1 MLKLP
6 LKCALAITCL
16 AAAAVAQSRT
26 LWVLKEPDSIVAYDP
41 VTFASKQTVKVPAD
55 VLKAARILQ
64 VNHQGQMLFAP
75 NTDDPSPDVGKNG
88 ERFWFYDGKSSAMLG
103 REIIR
108 ITGRSG
114 SNQKV
119 TENSPWPFLSIFGTH
134 LFWFS
139 NQFNKLV
146 RDNVELSVSTTFHAW
161 QSDLEGR
168 HKEDIASFD
177 FPECRCT
184 TGSCSETCPEVRFW
198 VPDDGVGD
206 YFVITRLIPGQT
218 ETKYLSSTLY
228 QLSAG
233 AWSPTELK
241 QPLQRVLDM
250 AEHGSVI
257 LSAILDI
264 GCCGWENQSND
275 QTVLLNYG
283 KTSVVFDER
292 GQYKNPD
299 YDVSFFTENA
309 KLSPQLAAVAMTI
322 EASAKANSPIQLSE
336 QGDANPAESERIHKA
351 LLDLPAVQIVTAVE
365 PVKRLAFLP
374 HAVLVGW
381 LSEEEILIV
390 ENHFLVAYDIAS
402 GARRK
407 SNIKVDDASAA
418 FVR

>member
-1 MLKLP
+1 MVNLLLKWTLVISC
-6 LKCALAITCL
+6 LTAGAL
-16 AAAAVAQSRT
+16 AQSRT

-41 VTFASKQTVKVPAD
+41 VTFTPKQTVKVPED

-64 VNHQGQMLFAP
+64 INHEGQMLFAP

-88 ERFWFYDGKSSAMLG
+88 EKFWFYDSQSPAMLG
-103 REIIR
+103 RQIIR
-108 ITGRSG
+108 IAVRSG

-119 TENSPWPFLSIFGTH
+119 TENSPWPFLSIYGTH

-161 QSDLEGR
+161 SSDLTGR
-168 HKEDIASFD
+168 QKEDITSFD
-177 FPECRCT
+177 FPECRCP
-184 TGSCSETCPEVRFW
+184 TGACTETCPEVRFW

-206 YFVITRLIPGQT
+206 YFVLTRLITGQT

-228 QLSAG
+228 QQSSG
-233 AWSPTELK
+233 VWTPTDLK

-257 LSAILDI
+257 LSAVLDT

-275 QTVLLNYG
+275 QTVLLSYG

-292 GQYKNPD
+292 EQFKNPD
-299 YDVSFFTENA
+299 YDVSFFTGNA
-309 KLSPQLAAVAMTI
+309 KLSPQVGSVAMTI
-322 EASAKANSPIQLSE
+322 EASAKSSAPIQLAE
-336 QGDANPAESERIHKA
+336 QGEANPAESQRIRKA
-351 LLDLPAVQIVTAVE
+351 LLDLPGVQVVSAIE
-365 PVKRLAFLP
+365 PSKRLAFLP
-374 HAVLVGW
+374 HALLVGW
-381 LSEEEILIV
+381 LSEREILIV

-407 SNIKVDDASAA
+407 SSIKVEDASSA